1 MVYSHGRRYYTTGIL
16 KRLREDQMSI
26 LRSAALKYAADGREQ
41 FRARLVEL
49 LAIPSISTDPHHH
62 ADVVRAA
69 EWLAAELGRLGA
81 VSVEVLP
88 TEGKPIVWGELR
100 ADVGAD
106 APTVLVYGHYDVQ
119 PVDPL
124 ELWNS
129 DPFAASERDGSL
141 YARGASDMKGQV
153 MASLSALDSLR
164 NAGGY
169 PVNVRFLLE
178 GEEEIGSPS
187 LQSSIERYA
196 ERFKADLCL
205 NADTGMIAPQSPTI
219 TYGLRGLAYFE
230 VRLRGP
236 AHDLHSG
243 IFGGAVENPAHVL
256 CDLLAGLHDE
266 AGRVTLP
273 GFYDRVR
280 PLSDEERA
288 DLARLPIDDAM
299 FRQQTGA
306 PELFGE
312 EGYTTVERIG
322 ARPTLEINGMVSG
335 FTGTGAKT
343 VLPATATAKISTRLV
358 PDQDPAEVR
367 DMLLDYF
374 DRFTPPTVTHE
385 VEVMALGPPLI
396 TERDNPGNRALA
408 RALEAVWGVAP
419 LFKREG
425 GSVPVST
432 FLQRAL
438 GIPSV
443 LTGFGLPDDNLH
455 APNEKLDLATWY
467 RGIDALIHFFCN
479 IGEERADISRQPAG
493 KGRAQ

>member
-1 MVYSHGRRYYTTGIL
+1 MSTT
-16 KRLREDQMSI
+16 RD
-26 LRSAALKYAADGREQ
+26 AALRYAADYTHHY
-41 FRARLVEL
+41 RAKLAEL
-49 LAIPSISTDPHHH
+49 LAIPSISTDPEHN
-62 ADVVRAA
+62 ADVQQAA
-69 EWLAAELGRLGA
+69 EWLSGELARLGA
-81 VSVEVLP
+81 SNAEILQ
-88 TEGKPIVWGELR
+88 TDGKPIVWGELT
-100 ADVGAD
+100 AEDSD
-106 APTVLVYGHYDVQ
+106 APTILVYGHYDVQ

-129 DPFAASERDGSL
+129 EPFVATERDGSL
-141 YARGASDMKGQV
+141 YARGASDMKGQL
-153 MASLSALDSLR
+153 MAALAALEAIKNSG
-164 NAGGY
+164 AY

-187 LQSSIERYA
+187 LEASIARYA
-196 ERFKADLCL
+196 DRFRSDLCL
-205 NADTGMIAPQSPTI
+205 NPDTGMIAADCPTI

-266 AGRVTLP
+266 EGRVTLP

-280 PLSDEERA
+280 ELSADEREEM
-288 DLARLPIDDAM
+288 ARLPLDDET
-299 FRQQTGA
+299 FLQQTGA
-306 PELFGE
+306 AALFGE
-312 EGYTTVERIG
+312 AGYTTVERIG
-322 ARPTLEINGMVSG
+322 ARPTLEVNGIHSG
-335 FTGTGAKT
+335 FGGTGAKT

-374 DRFTPPTVTHE
+374 KTYTPQTVSHE

-408 RALEAVWGVAP
+408 AALESVWGRAP
-419 LFKREG
+419 VFKREG
-425 GSVPVST
+425 GSIPVSIY
-432 FLQRAL
+432 LQRAL
-438 GIPSV
+438 GMPSV

-467 RGIDALIHFFCN
+467 RGIDTLIHFFYNAADGN
-479 IGEERADISRQPAG
+479 IR
-493 KGRAQ
+493 